1 MNNTPLPP
9 DRQRGAQMARDRN
22 PQQNGAAL
30 GAQQPSDLAATPALR
45 PSWTLIAGLAALA
58 ATFVWIYWP
67 TLLRLIVAWNVEPDY
82 SHGYFVVPLA
92 LFFLWTRRD
101 RMPQPQG
108 PSWGGL
114 ALIAAGLAVHVLG
127 SLYYLEPLNG
137 WSMTIWLSGAAW
149 LLGGRRF
156 CLWCL
161 PSALF
166 LAVHG
171 ATPLFRGN
179 DVSSAAA
186 ADCDRS
192 KLLDFAI
199 VGHAGM
205 SAGNVI
211 SIDGTELEVARL

>member
-9 DRQRGAQMARDRN
+9 DRRAGHNWHGTEIPNRMEPRRENSN
-22 PQQNGAAL
+22 PAIWL
-30 GAQQPSDLAATPALR
+30 RRPRVR
-45 PSWTLIAGLAALA
+45 PSWTLIVGLAALA
-58 ATFVWIYWP
+58 ATFLWIYWP

-114 ALIAAGLAVHVLG
+114 ACILAGLAVHVLG

-149 LLGGRRF
+149 LLGGRNF
-156 CLWCL
+156 ACGACHLPCSCCSWCHSL
-161 PSALF
+161 IPW
-166 LAVHG
+166 
-171 ATPLFRGN
+171 
-179 DVSSAAA
+179 
-186 ADCDRS
+186 
-192 KLLDFAI
+192 K
-199 VGHAGM
+199 
-205 SAGNVI
+205 
-211 SIDGTELEVARL
+211 